1 VTVETDFARRLP
13 ESNNKTP
20 EERRP
25 EQAAVTCGGL
35 WKTFRMPVDRPY
47 TLKQRVIHP
56 RRSRAAA
63 TLHALRDVTFQIA
76 PGEFFG
82 VIGRNGSGKS
92 TLLKCLAGVYR
103 PTRGELAVA
112 GRVSP
117 FIELGV
123 GFNTEL
129 TAFDNVMVNASL
141 LGIPPREARAS
152 FDEIIRFAELEDFVE
167 LKLKNYSSGMY
178 VRLGFAAAIQAKTD
192 VLLVDEVLAVGD
204 MRFQQK
210 CFDTF
215 RRFKREGRTVV
226 FVTHDL
232 AAIERFC
239 DRALLLEAGE
249 AIAIGDPEEIIHI
262 YRQHDLGTRRSD
274 IDAESKPRWGDGA
287 AEIVAAWFEDDY
299 GQRRS
304 VLTQA
309 EPATFRARVRFAQT
323 LVNPIFGVILE
334 NERGHHVFVTNTMF
348 DRIATGVIAAG
359 TEVIYSVRLVVQLA
373 DGAYS
378 ASPAVAYEDA
388 FQFADWRERLVDFEV
403 RAERPTGGIAD
414 FVHET
419 SLDHIPTRHAVEDG
433 VKGRLE

>member
-13 ESNNKTP
+13 ECNDKTLEGP
-20 EERRP
+20 RI
-25 EQAAVTCGGL
+25 EQAAITCDGL

-56 RRSRAAA
+56 RRSRAAGA
-63 TLHALRDVTFQIA
+63 LHALRDVTLQIA

-103 PTRGELAVA
+103 PTRGELAIA

-123 GFNTEL
+123 GFNSEL

-178 VRLGFAAAIQAKTD
+178 VRLGFAAAIQARAD

-210 CFDTF
+210 CFETF
-215 RRFKREGRTVV
+215 RQFKREGRTVV

-232 AAIERFC
+232 GAIERFC

-249 AIAIGDPEEIIHI
+249 AVAVGDPEEVIHI
-262 YRQHDLGTRRSD
+262 YRQHDLGTRRSGVEG
-274 IDAESKPRWGDGA
+274 DARPRWGDGA
-287 AEIVAAWFEDDY
+287 AEIVEGWFENDS
-299 GQRRS
+299 GQRID
-304 VLTQA
+304 VLPQA
-309 EPATFRARVRFAQT
+309 EPATFRARVRFAQE
-323 LVNPIFGVILE
+323 LENPIFGVILE
-334 NERGHHVFVTNTMF
+334 NEWGHHVFVTNTMF
-348 DRIATGVIAAG
+348 DRLATGVIPAG
-359 TEVIYSVRLVVQLA
+359 TEIIYSVRLVVQMS
-373 DGAYS
+373 DGTYS

-388 FQFADWRERLVDFEV
+388 QQFADWRERLVDFEV
-403 RAERPTGGIAD
+403 RAERPSGGIAD
-414 FVHET
+414 FPHET
-419 SLDHIPTRHAVEDG
+419 SLDYIATRGAVEDG
-433 VKGRLE
+433 MKSRLE